1 MPHDLSQA
9 YHRSSSF
16 DIRSTLCEAEYIL
29 SFLNRMMT
37 GHKKWVVYEHSKSE
51 TLAFSRRKLFNYNK
65 NGASLRSSL
74 LWSDCKRVFH
84 FDFLPN
90 NATMNDQIFYQQL
103 QHMNA
108 DLKKKIGL
116 H

>member
-16 DIRSTLCEAEYIL
+16 DIRSTLCEAEHIL

-51 TLAFSRRKLFNYNK
+51 TLAFSRRKLSTTTKMGPLYDLHCFGRISK
-65 NGASLRSSL
+65 ESFTL
-74 LWSDCKRVFH
+74 
-84 FDFLPN
+84 
-90 NATMNDQIFYQQL
+90 IF
-103 QHMNA
+103 
-108 DLKKKIGL
+108 
-116 H
+116 